1 MKRNLLSLVFG
12 LYLFS
17 LTGSLSAQN
26 DLSST
31 NPTFFPTSTKG
42 NSGLQAVHYFMNWR
56 GHVFGPFNRYQNSRL
71 FWNMVNYGPF
81 GGYANTATGVSAL
94 FANTTGQYNTADG
107 YNALI
112 SNTSGGSNT
121 AIGSISM
128 YFNTTGQGN
137 TALGAQSLYE
147 NTNGASNTGIGFAT
161 LNNNTAGT
169 GNTGIGSH
177 ALSDNQTGNYLTSVG
192 NNALTTSYSESYSVA
207 VGYNALFNS
216 NSSTGY
222 NTAVG
227 PYAIYS
233 NTSGYYNAV
242 NGALAMYVNTT
253 GSYNTASGAGALY
266 SNTTGSNNVAV
277 GEFSM
282 SSNTTGSNNT
292 VLGISANLSSG
303 ALNNATALGANA
315 QVGASNKVVIGSTSV
330 TSIGGYAGWSNFS
343 DGRYK
348 SNIQQNVP
356 GLTFI
361 NKLSPVTYTLDIN
374 SIENKLHEN
383 QKPIADKNLGQSTS
397 YENDPIVKQSMEEKS
412 MIVYSGF
419 IAQDVEKAADSIGY
433 NFSGVDKPKD
443 ANQSFYGLR
452 YGDFVVPLVKAVQEL
467 SKSTNKKD
475 SMLNSM
481 QGKIDSLQSQ
491 INELRSMLLA
501 KISFTSSNMPGASLE
516 QNVPN
521 PSTNSTTIGYTLPLG
536 VASAQMQITDM
547 NGKILQIISLSGVG
561 RNVVTL
567 DTSSFASGAYN
578 YSLLI
583 DGQLAGTKKMVSMR

>member
-1 MKRNLLSLVFG
+1 
-12 LYLFS
+12 
-17 LTGSLSAQN
+17 
-26 DLSST
+26 
-31 NPTFFPTSTKG
+31 
-42 NSGLQAVHYFMNWR
+42 
-56 GHVFGPFNRYQNSRL
+56 
-71 FWNMVNYGPF
+71 
-81 GGYANTATGVSAL
+81 
-94 FANTTGQYNTADG
+94 
-107 YNALI
+107 
-112 SNTSGGSNT
+112 
-121 AIGSISM
+121 
-128 YFNTTGQGN
+128 
-137 TALGAQSLYE
+137 
-147 NTNGASNTGIGFAT
+147 
-161 LNNNTAGT
+161 
-169 GNTGIGSH
+169 
-177 ALSDNQTGNYLTSVG
+177 
-192 NNALTTSYSESYSVA
+192 
-207 VGYNALFNS
+207 
-216 NSSTGY
+216 
-222 NTAVG
+222 
-227 PYAIYS
+227 
-233 NTSGYYNAV
+233 
-242 NGALAMYVNTT
+242 
-253 GSYNTASGAGALY
+253 
-266 SNTTGSNNVAV
+266 
-277 GEFSM
+277 
-282 SSNTTGSNNT
+282 
-292 VLGISANLSSG
+292 
-303 ALNNATALGANA
+303 
-315 QVGASNKVVIGSTSV
+315 
-330 TSIGGYAGWSNFS
+330 
-343 DGRYK
+343 
-348 SNIQQNVP
+348 
-356 GLTFI
+356 
-361 NKLSPVTYTLDIN
+361 
-374 SIENKLHEN
+374 
-383 QKPIADKNLGQSTS
+383 
-397 YENDPIVKQSMEEKS
+397 MEEKS